1 MHQLLSKSRYLII
14 FAVFGS
20 LLCATT
26 LLAYGAF
33 NAVELAIAAFNHQI
47 GGKKLAI
54 AAIELVDYFLL
65 ATVFYI
71 VALGLYELFID
82 DTIKVPAWLEIHD
95 LDDLKSRL
103 LGVVVTVLG
112 VLFLGQVVAWDGER
126 DLMGYGFSIAAVI
139 AAITYYGRK
148 K

>member
-1 MHQLLSKSRYLII
+1 MHQLLSKSRYLITL
-14 FAVFGS
+14 AVVGS

-26 LLAYGAF
+26 LLFYSLF
-33 NAVELAIAAFNHQI
+33 HSVELAVEALQGNFA
-47 GGKKLAI
+47 GKKLAV
-54 AAIELVDYFLL
+54 AAIELVDIFLL

-71 VALGLYELFID
+71 TALGLYELFID
-82 DTIKVPAWLEIHD
+82 DTLKVPAWLEIHD

-112 VLFLGQVVAWDGER
+112 VLFLGQVVAWDGQR

-139 AAITYYGRK
+139 AAITFYGK

>member
-1 MHQLLSKSRYLII
+1 MPKLLSKSRYLII
-14 FAVFGS
+14 LAVFGS
-20 LLCATT
+20 LLCATI
-26 LLAYGAF
+26 LLLYGAF
-33 NAVELAIAAFNHQI
+33 HSVELGFSALTGSAT
-47 GGKKLAI
+47 GKKLAI

-82 DTIKVPAWLEIHD
+82 DMLEVPQWLQIHD

-112 VLFLGQVVAWDGER
+112 VLFLGQVVAWDGEK
-126 DLMGYGFSIAAVI
+126 DLQGYGFSIAAVI
-139 AAITYYGRK
+139 AAITFYGRK